1 MIKAVI
7 FDLDGLLIDSEP
19 IAYGILQDMVKP
31 YGGFITL
38 DDYCDNYLGRTV
50 KTAMHTIAVD
60 YNIPTDE
67 EENFKTYL
75 SMEKE
80 RTEKGIPLKTGGK
93 ELLKFLKENGYKT
106 IVASSSVRERAEKI
120 LMHHDVLKFFDDLVF
135 GYEVKNSKPA
145 PDIFLKAC
153 EKLGVEP
160 EEAIVLED
168 SPSGIQSGF
177 SANIPVICIPDLK
190 SPQEE
195 ILIKATYVFESLF
208 DVIDFLKEQGE

>member
-38 DDYCDNYLGRTV
+38 QDYTANYLGRTV
-50 KTAMHTIAVD
+50 RTGMHTIATD
-60 YNIPTDE
+60 YNIPVDE
-67 EENFKTYL
+67 EELFNLYL
-75 SMEKE
+75 KLEEE
-80 RTEKGIPLKTGGK
+80 RVTQGIPLKKGGK
-93 ELLKFLKENGYKT
+93 ELLTYLKDKGYKT
-106 IVASSSVRERAEKI
+106 IVASSSIRERAEKI
-120 LMHHDVLKFFDDLVF
+120 LRYHNISSLFDDLVF
-135 GYEVKNSKPA
+135 GYEVENSKPY

-160 EEAIVLED
+160 DEAIVLED
-168 SPSGIQSGF
+168 SESGIQAGY

-190 SPQEE
+190 LPEE
-195 ILIKATYVFESLF
+195 NFLKKASFVFDSLF
-208 DVIDFLKEQGE
+208 DVIDYLKNNN